1 MNPMTFAGHKFDL
14 RVWAVVLSLDPLRTP
29 RCPKAGTRVSVCPR
43 PPSLTGRITTGAGL
57 CLSTAHALPRRRVLS
72 VRIHVL
78 VDESQACFST
88 DVFLQAAHP
97 RAGDGPATRPS
108 CWHRVLE
115 PSPSRPSPLP
125 RRHPEGQHVALL
137 ERAAP
142 RQGRLQHAP
151 HHAPLLRARR
161 PGQAAAPPSLTA
173 PSLTAPSLTAPSLQQ
188 RRNSYPGTRHA
199 FDRRHRSAI
208 SSG

>member
-1 MNPMTFAGHKFDL
+1 M
-14 RVWAVVLSLDPLRTP
+14 
-29 RCPKAGTRVSVCPR
+29 SVCPR

-57 CLSTAHALPRRRVLS
+57 CLSTAHPLPRRRVLS

-88 DVFLQAAHP
+88 DVFLQAARP
-97 RAGDGPATRPS
+97 RAWDGPATRSS

-125 RRHPEGQHVALL
+125 RRHPEGQHVDLL

-173 PSLTAPSLTAPSLQQ
+173 PSLTAPSLTAPSLTAPSLTAPSLTAPSLTAPSLTAPSLTAPSLQQ
-188 RRNSYPGTRHA
+188 RRNSHPGTRHA
-199 FDRRHRSAI
+199 FDRRHRSTI